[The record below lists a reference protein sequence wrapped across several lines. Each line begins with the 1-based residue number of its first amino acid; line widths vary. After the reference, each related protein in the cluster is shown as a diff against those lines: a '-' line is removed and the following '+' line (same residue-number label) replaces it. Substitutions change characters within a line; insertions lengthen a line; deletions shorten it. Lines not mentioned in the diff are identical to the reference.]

1 MARGRLS
8 EEEIAV
14 LRQNP
19 YVHDVSD
26 IGIQYTNEFK
36 FHFMKE
42 YLAGKKP
49 TQIFRE
55 AGFDTTMLGSKRIE
69 RASQRWRESY
79 ESGSLGSYRDA
90 NYRSKYRLKAET
102 MLEGLSYDECISI
115 LTKYQEEIERLQTE
129 NELLRKTL
137 STTEVFTG
145 ESR

>member
-26 IGIQYTNEFK
+26 IGIQYTNE

-79 ESGSLGSYRDA
+79 ETGSLGSYRDA
-90 NYRSKYRLKAET
+90 NFRSKYRLKAET

>member
-26 IGIQYTNEFK
+26 IGIQYTNE

-90 NYRSKYRLKAET
+90 NFRSKYRLKAET